1 MDLDDI
7 SESLNLEKEEPNVRE
22 DPKELESLKHTEVFN
37 LDKLS
42 LSIDNQREEPVREE
56 PKVRENNQKQLV
68 PYTPYPL
75 PVQESIDLEKIKAV
89 LEEDGTLMG
98 NILPKK
104 EFPIRKFTPVV
115 QQQTPKGIVPTN
127 SNIKKISIKFTQPIK
142 KKRPTK
148 KTTLLDEAADSDS
161 SEMIFKS

>member
-1 MDLDDI
+1 M
-7 SESLNLEKEEPNVRE
+7 
-22 DPKELESLKHTEVFN
+22 
-37 LDKLS
+37 S
-42 LSIDNQREEPVREE
+42 LSIDKQKEEPM
-56 PKVRENNQKQLV
+56 VRENNQKQMV
-68 PYTPYPL
+68 PYVQNPL
-75 PVQESIDLEKIKAV
+75 MVQESIDLEQIKAV

-115 QQQTPKGIVPTN
+115 QQTPKGIATTN

-142 KKRPTK
+142 KKRPVK